1 LFLKAPIPNPFLEEV
16 TISLGVEMAS
26 SIECDVLII
35 GAGVIGLSIG
45 IALLESKPNLKV
57 IIVEKE
63 KMIAHHASG
72 RNSGVLHAGFYYSPD
87 SLKAK
92 FCRQG
97 NFEFKKLAREN
108 HVPIR
113 EVGKIVV
120 SKNELEDEKL
130 SQLLARGIDNGV
142 DLEILNKKELLKVE
156 PLAVTFE
163 RFLWSPTT
171 AVVDTEAMNQALL
184 SKFLKMGGD
193 LNLEQ
198 AIKLLISEGEIVDA
212 SGKYIAKHFI
222 NAAGAY
228 ADRISR
234 SVGVGLDYAMLP
246 FLGLYRSIEEKSLPL
261 QRLVYPVPHPIN
273 PFLGV
278 HFTLTIDNKIKVG
291 PTAIPITG
299 REQYSLREGWSISDT
314 AQSLK
319 AMSSLVSGKSH
330 KFGEILRSEWP
341 NLIHSHLIAEAS
353 KLVPSAINTTGWK
366 KKPAGIR
373 AQLVH
378 LPTGRLEQD
387 FIVREEKN
395 STHIL
400 NAVSP
405 GWTSAIPFGRWITE
419 KVLSEI

>member
-1 LFLKAPIPNPFLEEV
+1 MV
-16 TISLGVEMAS
+16 TLYLGVEMAS
-26 SIECDVLII
+26 SIESDVLII

-63 KMIAHHASG
+63 NSIAKHASG

-97 NFEFKKLAREN
+97 NFEFKNLAREN
-108 HVPIR
+108 NVQLR

-120 SKNELEDEKL
+120 SKNEFEDEKL
-130 SQLLARGIDNGV
+130 TQLLARGIENGV
-142 DLEILNKKELLKVE
+142 DLEILNKKELSKLE
-156 PLAVTFE
+156 PLADTFE

-171 AVVDTEAMNQALL
+171 AVVDAKAINQVLL
-184 SKFLKMGGD
+184 HKFLKLGGN
-193 LNLEQ
+193 LYLEQ
-198 AIKLLISEGEIVDA
+198 EIKLRISEEEIVDA
-212 SGKYIAKHFI
+212 SGKYRAKHFI

-228 ADRISR
+228 ADKISR

-246 FLGLYRSIEEKSLPL
+246 FLGIYRSTEEKDLPL

-278 HFTLTIDNKIKVG
+278 HFTLTIDNKIKIG

-299 REQYSLREGWSISDT
+299 REQYSPREGWSISDT

-319 AMSSLVSGKSH
+319 AIYSLISGKSH
-330 KFGEILRSEWP
+330 KFGEILLAEWP
-341 NLIHSHLIAEAS
+341 NLMQSHLIAEAS
-353 KLVPSAINTTGWK
+353 KLVPSAIQTRGWK

-378 LPTGRLEQD
+378 LSTGRLEQD
-387 FIVREEKN
+387 FVVREKKN

-419 KVLSEI
+419 KVLTNYF